1 MELGRDLICCLRHLY
16 VSICPVSIYGKW
28 VEESVPADIFFKV
41 KRWNCLQWKII
52 SFVILY
58 ERVSAWLAMSFC
70 RLHNEE
76 AAEFAVTSRIVT
88 YQKNYCN
95 FYLLNIILDNLLL
108 IYINN
113 SGNWKNFCK
122 LMRKYKMSSG
132 YFVKRTQFSHGWF
145 TAGQA
150 SSSTSCLNSPYKTT

>member
-1 MELGRDLICCLRHLY
+1 
-16 VSICPVSIYGKW
+16 
-28 VEESVPADIFFKV
+28 
-41 KRWNCLQWKII
+41 
-52 SFVILY
+52 
-58 ERVSAWLAMSFC
+58 MSFC

-132 YFVKRTQFSHGWF
+132 YFVKRTQFSHG
-145 TAGQA
+145 
-150 SSSTSCLNSPYKTT
+150 